1 MIDED
6 DLRALLIEAA
16 DSAPP
21 PGDLP
26 EDLLTALAAEGDVA
40 DVPSPR
46 FRVQPRV
53 LLAAAAAVVLLIGVA
68 AVFAGDD
75 GKPQTTASGVAL
87 DKDAGVDASGT
98 TGGAETGEAPV
109 ATTIPG
115 FDASSAPVPPSGEG
129 GAAFAPRLGT
139 PDMATDLP
147 SSADADTS
155 TAAAAVPATDSA
167 LVVKTGS
174 LTLEVRRGAY
184 DKTLD
189 LMTTKAIGIG
199 GYVAQ
204 SSTSR
209 NDDRP
214 SGALVLRVPAAQ
226 FDGFLADVRKL
237 GDVVSEDTQGTD
249 VTGQHADLQ
258 ARRDALQATR
268 DKLGTVLAQAKTV
281 EEILTVQDRITGV
294 QTQIEQ
300 LDGQLSTIDDQVKM
314 ASLTVSLGE
323 PGAAKVE
330 LNTTDERT
338 LGGSFS
344 EARHRFGNG
353 IEALI
358 AWSGDAAVVLLVG
371 VVLLALGRLAWPR
384 LRRYLI

>member
-6 DLRALLIEAA
+6 VLRTLLAEAA

-26 EDLLTALAAEGDVA
+26 DDLLTDITK
-40 DVPSPR
+40 VPATR
-46 FRVQPRV
+46 FRPRPRV
-53 LLAAAAAVVLLIGVA
+53 LLAAAAAVVLLVGVA
-68 AVFAGDD
+68 AVFVGDD
-75 GKPQTTASGVAL
+75 GRDTQTTATAL
-87 DKDAGVDASGT
+87 DRLDPEAGT
-98 TGGAETGEAPV
+98 TGGGDTFAV
-109 ATTIPG
+109 TT
-115 FDASSAPVPPSGEG
+115 VPPLAADAGRNDSATASGG
-129 GAAFAPRLGT
+129 VASGAPT
-139 PDMATDLP
+139 DPAT
-147 SSADADTS
+147 ADADKS
-155 TAAAAVPATDSA
+155 AATAGSGTDSA
-167 LVVKTGS
+167 MVVKTGS

-189 LMTTKAIGIG
+189 LMTTKAIGLG

-204 SSTSR
+204 SSTTR

-249 VTGQHADLQ
+249 VSGQHADLE
-258 ARRDALQATR
+258 ARLTALRATR

-300 LDGQLSTIDDQVKM
+300 LEGQVSTIEDQVAM

-323 PGAAKVE
+323 PGAAQVE
-330 LNTTDERT
+330 LSHPDDRT
-338 LGGSFS
+338 LGGSFA
-344 EARHRFGNG
+344 EARHRFGDG
-353 IEALI
+353 IEGLI
-358 AWSGDAAVVLLVG
+358 EWSGSAAVVLLVG
-371 VVLLALGRLAWPR
+371 ALLLGLGRLAWPR
-384 LRRYLI
+384 LRRFVL